1 MEEPAASIFRVY
13 GAAGSLD
20 TLVRGTKSNNH
31 SHPVRTQRGPDPD
44 TVLTLPVCTFPT
56 GSVIASHP
64 DVPHRHYQP
73 LSERYH
79 KIPIPMAARSK
90 ACICSP
96 SLFGVCG
103 FESRRGTS
111 ASCECCVQSGGN
123 HSHDLI
129 SGPEDSYRM
138 WCVYVRNRHLIQA
151 A

>member
-13 GAAGSLD
+13 GAAGSPD
-20 TLVRGTKSNNH
+20 TLVQGTKSNDH
-31 SHPVRTQRGPDPD
+31 SHRVRAQRGPDPD
-44 TVLTLPVCTFPT
+44 TVLTLPVCNFLT
-56 GSVIASHP
+56 GTVIASLH

-73 LSERYH
+73 LSGRDH

-90 ACICSP
+90 ACICGP
-96 SLFGVCG
+96 SLFGDCG

-123 HSHDLI
+123 HSHGLI
-129 SGPEDSYRM
+129 SRPEDSYRM
-138 WCVYVRNRHLIQA
+138 WCVYVRHRHLIQA